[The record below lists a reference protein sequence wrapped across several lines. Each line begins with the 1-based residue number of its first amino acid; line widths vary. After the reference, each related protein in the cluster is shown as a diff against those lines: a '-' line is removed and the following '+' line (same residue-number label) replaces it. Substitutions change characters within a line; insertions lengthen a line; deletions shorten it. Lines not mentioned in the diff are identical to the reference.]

1 MIGVMELK
9 NQHLTIIRVLTGL
22 KQKSSMGI
30 KTNRGKYD
38 DKQEPEA
45 LPKTCINDKGTES
58 NSTVETCAESSE
70 HLKNVNSTRN
80 RQTEATRS
88 RAETLRR
95 TRPLPD

>member
-9 NQHLTIIRVLTGL
+9 NQHLVIIRVITGL

-45 LPKTCINDKGTES
+45 LPKTCINDKEQRVTLQWRH
-58 NSTVETCAESSE
+58 VAESSE
-70 HLKNVNSTRN
+70 HLTNVNSARN
-80 RQTEATRS
+80 RQRPPTHG
-88 RAETLRR
+88 LRH
-95 TRPLPD
+95 